1 MKIIKIFFFKI
12 QPTPVEE
19 PPLAGGKEKR
29 KRKLD
34 EIVFGLSAAKEQK
47 TFSDPLLSSPS
58 SKKAQI
64 PPSVSVTPASG
75 PSSMGNQSSA
85 AQKPFSVTVTSV
97 PGSNTRKSFFNL
109 FVMHGFCL
117 NPSKYVFQ
125 LKISFL
131 NFFNRIIEKCIK
143 SRQCWWSCC
152 FAKYDDGLGCTKRSW
167 KWQQQPWIAR
177 TISQRHLGTVPNI
190 LQGTTKI
197 TSTITS
203 SATQNI

>member
-1 MKIIKIFFFKI
+1 MKITEISFFM
-12 QPTPVEE
+12 QPPPVEE

-97 PGSNTRKSFFNL
+97 PGSNTRKSFFNPFL
-109 FVMHGFCL
+109 LVFCL
-117 NPSKYVFQ
+117 NYSKCVFQ

-131 NFFNRIIEKCIK
+131 NFFNRIIEKYIK

-152 FAKYDDGLGCTKRSW
+152 LAKYDDGLRCTKR
-167 KWQQQPWIAR
+167 
-177 TISQRHLGTVPNI
+177 
-190 LQGTTKI
+190 
-197 TSTITS
+197 
-203 SATQNI
+203 